1 MTKLDTSPKICY
13 NDIRERGE
21 HNAVEI
27 KLDYKIDDI
36 EKRLEIVE
44 QICKDYEDELTPYNL
59 EQLGNYLVF
68 QMEKEERRK
77 RKILTPNRMVTIN
90 KRETSFEGMVSKFE
104 KNKDGIY
111 GIINEDKNVILSPK
125 VSITAKDIAEIP
137 FIAQIRESIKKLKA
151 IPNKNY
157 IVQQAIIDLSQ
168 TQYIVKDAYLKPIK
182 SKKSC
187 SIAEPPVI
195 DWYSILDFK
204 NWKIVRA
211 FLHNYSNLK
220 TSSDQKIQ
228 SDMYWI
234 LQDFERLAD
243 KALQEREPM
252 LYDIMLYK
260 IMNMQNKDIQKQ
272 LEQDYGRTYS
282 VEYISSLYN
291 NKIPKLIAAECE
303 KEELLYHY
311 TFVEKGK
318 WKKCNRCGQVKL
330 LHSIFFSRNSGS
342 SNNGFY
348 SICKECRN
356 SKKGAD

>member
-1 MTKLDTSPKICY
+1 MK
-13 NDIRERGE
+13 
-21 HNAVEI
+21 I

-36 EKRLEIVE
+36 KKRLEIVK
-44 QICKDYEDELTPYNL
+44 QICEDHEDELTPHNL
-59 EQLGNYLVF
+59 EQLADYLIF
-68 QMEKEERRK
+68 QMEKEERKK
-77 RKILTPNRMVTIN
+77 RKILTSNRMATIN

-104 KNKDGIY
+104 KNQDGIY
-111 GIINEDKNVILSPK
+111 GIINEDKNMILSPK
-125 VSITAKDIAEIP
+125 ASITAKDIAEIP

-168 TQYIVKDAYLKPIK
+168 TQYIVKEAYLKPIR
-182 SKKSC
+182 SKKRAAA

-195 DWYSILDFK
+195 DWHSILDFK

-211 FLHNYSNLK
+211 FLHNYSRLK

-252 LYDIMLYK
+252 LYDIMIYK

-318 WKKCNRCGQVKL
+318 WKKCSRCGQIKL
-330 LHSIFFSRNSGS
+330 LHPIFFSKNSNS
-342 SNNGFY
+342 SDGFY

-356 SKKGAD
+356 SKKGVD